1 MSDVA
6 ETKPDPTTQAPEAD
20 KPETATT
27 GEGEKTVTEAAAS
40 KAAEVAETA
49 KDAAVKTSD
58 TVFSMFGGGPKKEEK
73 PKADEEENDRSGS
86 AKAQKE
92 EKEEDVEADKV
103 VSDASWVKQELKDV
117 VEVKTHEEL
126 EEQVFKMRAKLFKFD
141 PESKEWKER
150 GTGDVRLLKHKENQ
164 KTRLVMR
171 RDKTLK
177 VCANHYIVPEMK
189 LSPNVGSDRSW
200 VWNTTADVSEG
211 EPEKQTLA
219 IRFANSE
226 NANLFKDAFEK
237 AQQENEKIFGASE

>member
-20 KPETATT
+20 KPTT
-27 GEGEKTVTEAAAS
+27 GEGEKTVTEVAAD
-40 KAAEVAETA
+40 KATEVAETA

-103 VSDASWVKQELKDV
+103 VADASWVKTELKDV
-117 VEVKTHEEL
+117 VEVKTGEEV

-150 GTGDVRLLKHKENQ
+150 GTGDVRLLKHKENL

-177 VCANHYIVPEMK
+177 VCANHYVVPEMK

-237 AQQENEKIFGASE
+237 AQQENEKVFGSSE